1 MESFFVHFH
10 SMENTWVGNS
20 TLGIIW
26 ENYGDDLAI
35 QIPYL
40 LKIFWLSFGMDFI
53 WESHFSFFKK
63 SSSIFDLS
71 FTYGIYMGS
80 LITSVPHL
88 VPVKTP
94 LYLMVSSFTHN
105 TRSMQCIQ
113 KQKKYLLRKPIS
125 QKYEYN

>member
-10 SMENTWVGNS
+10 SMENTWVRNS

-40 LKIFWLSFGMDFI
+40 FKIFWLSFGMDFM
-53 WESHFSFFKK
+53 WELHFSFFKK

-94 LYLMVSSFTHN
+94 LYLMVSSYTHN

-113 KQKKYLLRKPIS
+113 KKKIY
-125 QKYEYN
+125 